1 MKSLKDE
8 RMWGY
13 LTKVQYAKTWY
24 KSFVLKQIPKGQ
36 NAHANSLPMLATS
49 LELKLPQ
56 IVIVED
62 IVNSSLT
69 REPMVRVHSIQVG
82 PSWINPIVAFWK

>member
-1 MKSLKDE
+1 
-8 RMWGY
+8 MWGY

-24 KSFVLKQIPKGQ
+24 KSFVLKQTPKGQ

-49 LELKLPQ
+49 LGLKLPQ

-69 REPMVRVHSIQVG
+69 REPMVGVHSIQVG